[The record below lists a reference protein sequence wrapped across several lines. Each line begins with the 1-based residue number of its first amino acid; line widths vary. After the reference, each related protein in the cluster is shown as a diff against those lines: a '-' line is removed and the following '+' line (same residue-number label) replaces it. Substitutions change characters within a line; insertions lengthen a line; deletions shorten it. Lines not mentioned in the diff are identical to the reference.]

1 MLLKDQTWSCLFIT
15 LILFSTWL
23 YYLLGFFRK
32 DSSKVV
38 LAIYFLPPG
47 HLLTP
52 CHLSSPTCVLD
63 TGQMF
68 AQGLILPMGDEDS
81 LGLER
86 RQCHMIPRVALSH
99 AEPRSWP
106 ENTVTITHLIPE
118 QPRTLV
124 VLCSFLFGFILSSVK
139 CQCLGLMRSRDFIE

>member
-1 MLLKDQTWSCLFIT
+1 
-15 LILFSTWL
+15 
-23 YYLLGFFRK
+23 
-32 DSSKVV
+32 
-38 LAIYFLPPG
+38 
-47 HLLTP
+47 
-52 CHLSSPTCVLD
+52 
-63 TGQMF
+63 MF
-68 AQGLILPMGDEDS
+68 AQGLVLPMGDEDS

-86 RQCHMIPRVALSH
+86 RQCHVIPRVALSH
-99 AEPRSWP
+99 AEP